1 LGNLPEG
8 KVQGVPPKEKV
19 PKSINVRKRQFVAT
33 SERQSIGGQ

>member
-1 LGNLPEG
+1 MSVRVRGFGVPEG

-33 SERQSIGGQ
+33 SER